1 MRNRPPAD
9 QFFLFPTLT
18 RKLTAVL
25 ALSRTLRAASGGAY
39 GIPDCRCARRCVVCI
54 GTGNIKAALRAGSK
68 RPAARIE
75 QGTGWGKQEKGRC
88 FCFVLTPDRLD

>member
-9 QFFLFPTLT
+9 KFFVPILAYQ
-18 RKLTAVL
+18 LTAVL
-25 ALSRTLRAASGGAY
+25 ARSRTLSRRLRRLPTA
-39 GIPDCRCARRCVVCI
+39 IPDCRCARRCAGGI

-75 QGTGWGKQEKGRC
+75 QGTD
-88 FCFVLTPDRLD
+88 F